1 MRKGTKTI
9 RKVSTSGGEYYVYDL
24 DPDIHGKRRR
34 LYGKT
39 LKELDRKIKRAQ
51 KEKEA
56 ILKRQTPVS
65 SSLSAFAEYYFKCI
79 ETEKMPTVL
88 QREYKWYESTIKG
101 SEIDVEVT
109 DTNFQDTLTAYYQ
122 KIMANFNSQ
131 AQAEIF
137 GILKGIENTAK
148 KLKAIPKDADW
159 KVPEPRST
167 TEWDF
172 KHILS
177 EDELNTLIN
186 YCVEDKCKKFSI
198 NEAFILL
205 VSLTGIS
212 LADAMRLKAKDV
224 KFTEHGADITTRGT
238 TKRRETIIKADE
250 RFKQIVKSLS
260 RSGIFNLKSPDE
272 LFVVTGDKKIFY
284 TSVTNTLKRIGD
296 YCGFPDG
303 VTMSNLHKAV
313 VMQKVQ

>member
-51 KEKEA
+51 KEKED

-109 DTNFQDTLTAYYQ
+109 DTNFQDTLTAYYP

-137 GILKGIENTAK
+137 GILRETEKTAK
-148 KLKAIPKDADW
+148 KLGAIPADADW
-159 KVPEPRST
+159 KVPEAQFT

-172 KHILS
+172 EHFLS
-177 EDELNTLIN
+177 EEELNTLIN

-212 LADAMRLKAKDV
+212 LADAIRLKAKDV
-224 KFTEHGADITTRGT
+224 KFTEHGADITITRGT
-238 TKRRETIIKADE
+238 TKKRETIIKADE
-250 RFKQIVKSLS
+250 RFKQIVTSLS
-260 RSGIFNLKSPDE
+260 RSGIFNLKSPNKQ
-272 LFVVTGDKKIFY
+272 FVITGDKKIYY

-313 VMQKVQ
+313 VSL